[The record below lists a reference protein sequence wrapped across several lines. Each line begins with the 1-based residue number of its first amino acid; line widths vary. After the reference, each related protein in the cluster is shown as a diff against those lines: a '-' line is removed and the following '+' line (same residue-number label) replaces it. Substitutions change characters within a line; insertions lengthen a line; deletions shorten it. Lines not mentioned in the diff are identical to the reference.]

1 MIASSFFRVF
11 AIDSEFT
18 MKAEIQ
24 FFMTA
29 EDAEVFINLA
39 EELVDSKKENGASSL
54 LIIGDCQIV
63 YVPSVLSENILMAG
77 SIAIDSGGIDA
88 GCKQRLKAEAVYK
101 KLRKWIKN
109 NYSNRLCTWTEGN
122 ADKVSRVRDFWLG
135 PDARQRKE
143 SDSKMELRLSFT
155 SSTLFDLAPD
165 MNVMGDITPK
175 TKKPR

>member
-1 MIASSFFRVF
+1 
-11 AIDSEFT
+11 

-29 EDAEVFINLA
+29 QDAEVFINHVKG
-39 EELVDSKKENGASSL
+39 LVDSINVNGDSSL

-63 YVPSVLSENILMAG
+63 YTPSVLSENTLLAG
-77 SIAIDSGGIDA
+77 SIAIDSGGIDE
-88 GCKQRLKAEAVYK
+88 GCSQHLKANSIYK

-109 NYSNRLCTWTEGN
+109 NYTNRLCTWTEGDADN
-122 ADKVSRVRDFWLG
+122 ASRIRDFWLG

-143 SDSKMELRLSFT
+143 HDKEMLLRLSLT

-165 MNVMGDITPK
+165 MKVMGDITPK
-175 TKKPR
+175 TRKSG